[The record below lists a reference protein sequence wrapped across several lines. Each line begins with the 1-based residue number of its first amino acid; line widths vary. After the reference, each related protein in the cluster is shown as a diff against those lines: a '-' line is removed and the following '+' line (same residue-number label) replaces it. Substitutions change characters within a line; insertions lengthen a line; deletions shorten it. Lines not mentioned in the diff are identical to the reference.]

1 MTTPVP
7 TTAEAPPSPTAPGPT
22 RLPERPDRQRSYSN
36 VDFLRFLLCR
46 PFYWMLAFL
55 IVEAALA
62 AATTALIIKAGH
74 DVADQEFLI
83 SDFVWIVL
91 ASRYLIWWGR
101 PVGFL
106 PNGRVLALMAVTCCD
121 LRATT
126 GAKPRCW
133 ATRPSAIMW
142 SRF

>member
-1 MTTPVP
+1 MTTPLP
-7 TTAEAPPSPTAPGPT
+7 TNSHALPPSPPPPFPAPASPAGSSVTAGSP
-22 RLPERPDRQRSYSN
+22 RAYSN
-36 VDFLRFLLCR
+36 IDFLRFLLCR

-91 ASRYLIWWGR
+91 AQSVSYLVGATSWIFAEREIGR
-101 PVGFL
+101 ASCRE
-106 PNGRVLALMAVTCCD
+106 RVLNLV
-121 LRATT
+121 
-126 GAKPRCW
+126 
-133 ATRPSAIMW
+133 
-142 SRF
+142 